1 MKGREVR
8 DDRKTGVIFKERK
21 KSRKVNEKKKVG
33 DIENNCK

>member
-21 KSRKVNEKKKVG
+21 KSRKVNEKKVG